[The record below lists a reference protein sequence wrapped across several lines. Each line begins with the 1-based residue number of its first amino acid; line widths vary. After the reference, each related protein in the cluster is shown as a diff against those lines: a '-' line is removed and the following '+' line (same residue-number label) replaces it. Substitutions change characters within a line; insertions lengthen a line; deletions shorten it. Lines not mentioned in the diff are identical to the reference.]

1 MTDNSVGESSG
12 TTQGGTYTARI
23 SQPVSLG
30 GPPKSLEGVVDSRY
44 EYEFEEVEEKT
55 TASR

>member
-1 MTDNSVGESSG
+1 MTDNSVGEGSG
-12 TTQGGTYTARI
+12 TAQGGTNTARI